1 MKRSRG
7 RVSRREFLNTGLV
20 GATTLAGAPWTW
32 MAAAPGDRARVRGTC
47 MHDCPD
53 TCAWIVT
60 TENGKAVALQ
70 DDSNHATEP

>member
-1 MKRSRG
+1 
-7 RVSRREFLNTGLV
+7 
-20 GATTLAGAPWTW
+20 
-32 MAAAPGDRARVRGTC
+32 MAAAPGDRARVHGTC